1 MVAIYYDPAKREAT
15 LERRGVDFNDAGVVF
30 EGLAYEW
37 LDDRIAYGETRIVS
51 AGWLNGRMMIVVWT
65 PRGEIRHVISMRK
78 ANARERAKIGKRPEA
93 H

>member
-1 MVAIYYDPAKREAT
+1 MPTISYDPAKREAT
-15 LERRGVDFNDAGVVF
+15 LKKRGVDFNDAAVVF

-37 LDDRIAYGETRIVS
+37 LDDRVDYGETRIVS

-65 PRGEIRHVISMRK
+65 PRGETRHVISMRK
-78 ANARERAKIGKRPEA
+78 ANARERAKIGKRLEA